1 LTPLEAL
8 YSYPPSLQTVIPQ
21 NDSGG
26 SCHTTHT
33 IETREETSYILQTN
47 LVKAQA
53 PMKWYADFKRMDKQ
67 YQVGDLVYLKIE
79 PYKKKSLYNTN
90 FHKLAAKF

>member
-1 LTPLEAL
+1 
-8 YSYPPSLQTVIPQ
+8 
-21 NDSGG
+21 
-26 SCHTTHT
+26 
-33 IETREETSYILQTN
+33 
-47 LVKAQA
+47 
-53 PMKWYADFKRMDKQ
+53 MKWYADFKRMDKQ